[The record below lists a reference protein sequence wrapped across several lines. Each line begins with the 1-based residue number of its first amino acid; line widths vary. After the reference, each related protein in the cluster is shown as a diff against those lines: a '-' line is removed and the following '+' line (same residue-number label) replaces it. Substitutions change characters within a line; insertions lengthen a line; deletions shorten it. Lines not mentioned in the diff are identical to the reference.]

1 MRYIKFDEYYEK
13 NKIEFMKK
21 RLLLREKRLRKSRK
35 KSKEEWDI
43 LHRISKERFKKSL
56 ESKELEK
63 IGLRRWRLKI

>member
-21 RLLLREKRLRKSRK
+21 RLLLREKRLRKSRE
-35 KSKEEWDI
+35 KSKDEWEI
-43 LHRISKERFKKSL
+43 LHIISKEKLRKSL

-63 IGLRRWRLKI
+63 IGLRKWRLKI